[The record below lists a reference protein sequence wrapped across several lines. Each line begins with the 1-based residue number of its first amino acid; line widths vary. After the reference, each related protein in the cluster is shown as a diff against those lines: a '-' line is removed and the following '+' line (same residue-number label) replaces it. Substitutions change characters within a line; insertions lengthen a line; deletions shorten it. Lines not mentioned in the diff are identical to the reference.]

1 MTRYIASRLL
11 QLLVMLVVA
20 STIVFAVIQNS
31 PGDPAMMQ
39 LGLDATPEQVEIE
52 RVRLGLDRTIL
63 ERYVIWMSDAARL
76 DFGVSFATGLPVAE
90 LLVTALGYTIRLAA
104 IAATIAVLAGTT
116 LGITAALNRGNRID
130 SAVSGFSA
138 LGLSLPSF
146 ALGTILIIVFA
157 INLRWLP
164 PSGVGFGS
172 QSFLQAASYMV
183 MPSLTLAMPFT
194 VTLTRFVR
202 ASMIEALGQDY
213 VTTARAKG
221 MTPRTVVLR
230 HALRNALIPA
240 VTVIG
245 LQTGQLLAGATV
257 TETIFSYPGLGR
269 LTIEAV
275 QGLDYPVVQGALL
288 VAACL
293 FLVNTFIVDL
303 TYGQIDPRVKIGN
316 GK

>member
-1 MTRYIASRLL
+1 MARYIVSRFL

-39 LGLDATPEQVEIE
+39 LGLDATPEQVEVE
-52 RVRLGLDRTIL
+52 RVRLGLDRSIM
-63 ERYVIWMSDAARL
+63 ERYVIWMSDALRF
-76 DFGVSFATGLPVAE
+76 DFGVSFATGLPVAG
-90 LLVTALGYTIRLAA
+90 LLLTALGYTIRLAA
-104 IAATIAVLAGTT
+104 IAAALAVLAGTT
-116 LGITAALNRGNRID
+116 LGITAAINRGNRID
-130 SAVSGFSA
+130 SAISGFSA

-146 ALGTILIIVFA
+146 ALGTILIIIFA

-164 PSGVGFGS
+164 PSGVGFSS
-172 QSFLQAASYMV
+172 QSFLQGVSYMV
-183 MPSLTLAMPFT
+183 MPSITLALPFT

-202 ASMIEALGQDY
+202 ASMIEAMSQDY
-213 VTTARAKG
+213 ITTARAKG
-221 MTPRTVVLR
+221 MTQRTVVLR

-240 VTVIG
+240 ITIIG
-245 LQTGQLLAGATV
+245 IQTGHLLAGATV

-288 VAACL
+288 LSACL

-303 TYGQIDPRVKIGN
+303 AYGQVDPRVKIGRD
-316 GK
+316 K